1 MFLRTE
7 ALDYAPDMTT
17 SSVGS
22 EEEAQDS
29 AEDDQQEED
38 QPLEDGDGGQ
48 NAEEG
53 DEESND
59 EDDEG
64 GFSHKKW
71 VQEASKVVV
80 QPHERRAS
88 LKKGTKHGHHQG
100 RHGHREEE
108 EGDIEY
114 PDGGEE
120 DEEGENWRERWEG
133 GKESQ
138 RHHRSTRSEAARG
151 HKRYSDGNR
160 HSNGVDDGD
169 REEEGE
175 EEEEASG
182 MRRSGK
188 RKEPREL
195 LDLTRA
201 KPGHS
206 HSKSK
211 GETEDARR
219 EGTAGRRWSIA
230 QWLQGEDK
238 HKRVHPLSSERE
250 GEGTVEMR
258 GSKGRSV
265 VAARGDRT
273 APPDEDRRPKQPE
286 RRHIKTRSDKEEADD
301 PRSSYRSSQ
310 RRHRS
315 TGEMGDRRV
324 EGRRGQAERQAGQ
337 RDTREERSL
346 GDPSDVPR
354 IQPVS
359 RSRRASADPSPRD
372 LHDPERSGPRG
383 AAEGRRRRASAEHRG
398 HGHGDGRSE
407 GRRPQNEAFGHSGRA
422 RALSA
427 ERGMADEGDREPDM
441 PPLLIIPKVSI
452 PKSRRRSHGDQAD
465 RGGKTAHSSGESGIE
480 VSYL

>member
-29 AEDDQQEED
+29 AGDDQQEED

-48 NAEEG
+48 DAEEG
-53 DEESND
+53 DEESDD

-138 RHHRSTRSEAARG
+138 RHHRSPKSEAARG

-169 REEEGE
+169 REEEG

-211 GETEDARR
+211 GETEDGRR

-265 VAARGDRT
+265 VAARGERT

-286 RRHIKTRSDKEEADD
+286 RRHKKTRSDKEEADD

-337 RDTREERSL
+337 RDTREERGS

-354 IQPVS
+354 IQPAS

-383 AAEGRRRRASAEHRG
+383 AVEGRRRRASAEHRP

-407 GRRPQNEAFGHSGRA
+407 SRRSHNEAFGHSGRA

-441 PPLLIIPKVSI
+441 PPLLNIPKLSI

-465 RGGKTAHSSGESGIE
+465 RGERTAHSSGESGIE